1 MGSARKPGAVAWPD
15 KMITQAEA
23 FAKAAKWPVYVD
35 WESLGTG
42 INGIEVTLRCGK
54 CTGSCGQLRRGNA
67 VYNGSLDEMLSMV
80 LRHMVQAHD
89 APLNTRGMQDNGAS
103 DGSTHG

>member
-1 MGSARKPGAVAWPD
+1 METSRTPGAAVWPD
-15 KMITQAEA
+15 KLITQAEA
-23 FAKAAKWPVYVD
+23 FAKTAKWPVYVD

-42 INGIEVTLRCGK
+42 VNGIEVTLRCGK

-89 APLNTRGMQDNGAS
+89 VALNTREAS
-103 DGSTHG
+103 ASGT

>member
-1 MGSARKPGAVAWPD
+1 VGSAREPGAVAWPD

-23 FAKAAKWPVYVD
+23 FAKAASWRIYPRIDY
-35 WESLGTG
+35 GTSG
-42 INGIEVTLRCGK
+42 SPDINLICDECRR
-54 CTGSCGQLRRGNA
+54 SMGQLRYAGT

-89 APLNTRGMQDNGAS
+89 VALNTRGMQDNGAS